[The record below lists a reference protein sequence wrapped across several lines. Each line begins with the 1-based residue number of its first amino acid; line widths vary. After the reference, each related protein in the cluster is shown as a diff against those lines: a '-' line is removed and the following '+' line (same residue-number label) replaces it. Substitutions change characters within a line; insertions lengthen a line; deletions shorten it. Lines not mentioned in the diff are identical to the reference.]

1 MENEIVK
8 EYSNEDI
15 TIFWKPKTCIHAAEC
30 VKNLPSVFKPQE
42 RTWIQVNN
50 ASKEEIIATVS
61 KCPSGAI
68 SIKKES

>member
-1 MENEIVK
+1 MKTIEYKNEEVTVIWNK
-8 EYSNEDI
+8 EI
-15 TIFWKPKTCIHAAEC
+15 CIHAAEC
-30 VKNLPSVFKPQE
+30 VKNLPSVFKPKE

-50 ASKEEIIATVS
+50 ASKEEIVETVA